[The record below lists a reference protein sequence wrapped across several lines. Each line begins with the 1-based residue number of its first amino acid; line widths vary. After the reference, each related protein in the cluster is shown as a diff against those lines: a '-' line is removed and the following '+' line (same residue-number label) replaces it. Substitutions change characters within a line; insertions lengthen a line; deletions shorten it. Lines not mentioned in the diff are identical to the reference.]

1 MYGMDAHSD
10 RHRYAQGPGLS
21 PILDLVRILSL
32 ANDVHRLGTG
42 ALVPRG
48 VMPDGQTSPSLPT
61 LWELGKA
68 LFLSPL
74 TSTPDFAPL
83 VERLRSI
90 HNASR
95 NNGRGDGAHCE
106 KTHRTFS
113 ELETKLREQSEAVDR
128 LLGSRNSREVRG
140 KAVLHALQQT
150 LFLQCPQGGKTAGR
164 FRCVNKTGKSA
175 VVDIRARR
183 CSGPD
188 GILQD
193 EATIDFE
200 PNGRRL
206 EPEETGLFRAVID
219 MSNCRNPVAQPLEIG
234 ADVYVG
240 GELTLKLF
248 VNVEVYVESA
258 ASSEN

>member
-1 MYGMDAHSD
+1 MYGMDTHSD
-10 RHRYAQGPGLS
+10 QHLHAQGPGLS

-32 ANDVHRLGTG
+32 ANNVHPLSAG

-48 VMPDGQTSPSLPT
+48 VIPDGQTSPNLPA

-95 NNGRGDGAHCE
+95 NNERGVKAHRE
-106 KTHRTFS
+106 KTHSTFF
-113 ELETKLREQSEAVDR
+113 ELESKLRDQSEAVDR
-128 LLGSRNSREVRG
+128 LLGSRNSREMRG
-140 KAVLHALQQT
+140 KAFLHALQQT
-150 LFLQCPQGGKTAGR
+150 LFLQCAQGGKTAGR
-164 FRCVNKTGKSA
+164 FRCVNKTGKPA

-188 GILQD
+188 GVLPD

-206 EPEETGLFRAVID
+206 EPGETGLFRAVID
-219 MSNCRNPVAQPLEIG
+219 MSDCRNPVAQPFEIG

-240 GELTLKLF
+240 GDLTLKLF
-248 VNVEVYVESA
+248 VSVEVYVESA
-258 ASSEN
+258 GSSEN